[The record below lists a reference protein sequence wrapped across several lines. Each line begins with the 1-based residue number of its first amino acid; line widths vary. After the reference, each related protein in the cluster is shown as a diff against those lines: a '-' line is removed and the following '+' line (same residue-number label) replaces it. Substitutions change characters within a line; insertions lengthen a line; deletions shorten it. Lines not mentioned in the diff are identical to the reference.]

1 MRLFLT
7 SLLVLM
13 VLFSFGAIA
22 QDQPS
27 TGLAPYID
35 APSKNIIP
43 NPVSTD
49 YWNSRAFG
57 YKAYPTPTFWFSM
70 FLNNPGTL
78 TQIGSDAGNFV
89 TAASFAPPGMTLYA
103 VRYGIL
109 TLYTVDTTTGNFSA
123 GIPITGVSGN
133 ITGMAYDWSTSTMFI
148 VSYSTASQLYS
159 LNLTTGAA
167 TAIGSPQ
174 TGLVI
179 DIGCSSGGNLYGVE
193 ISNDN
198 LVSINKTTGV
208 LTVIGPIGFN
218 ANYAQGMSWDH
229 STDSCFYASY
239 NATSSSGELRRVNL
253 QTGATT
259 LIGAFAS
266 SAEVDGF
273 AIPGAPG
280 PQIVHTPLANTTNL
294 NGPYPVNA
302 VITTV
307 GSTITS
313 AKVFWSRN
321 NPNITDSVNMT
332 NTGGNNWT
340 ANIPGNGTVAT
351 YRYYIWCIDGN
362 GKIGKSPSNAP
373 ASLHQFIAAPDTGK
387 PVITHTPLPNWPR
400 LQWPATVTAVVT
412 DAYGV
417 DSVWVGWRKFWNGQ
431 YKRFNLAKGTGD
443 NWSGV
448 FNSDTSQV
456 AVGDTIYYRVIA
468 RDFSNNRDSTPL
480 YNFRIINQVTVC
492 IGTGTTL
499 VGYPFY
505 TFYMDSK
512 THMLY
517 LGSEIGVPSGG
528 SITRIGFNVGAIGSP
543 AMSGFQ
549 VRMQNTTI
557 TTITGFVTTGTWQTV
572 FTSNSYLP
580 TGTGWQYI
588 DLSTPFSYNG
598 TNLLVEVCFNNS
610 SWSANTTVNATAVS
624 PQRTFHQYADL
635 STGNGCV
642 DPLSLTTSNP
652 LLPNVCLVI
661 NPGGS
666 GISNFNNE
674 IPVRYELGQNYPN
687 PFNPITKIN
696 FSIPKQGLVTLK
708 VYDVLGREVAT
719 LVNEVK
725 TPGNYMVDFD
735 ASELASGVY
744 FYKLDVNGFSDVK
757 RMMLIK

>member
-13 VLFSFGAIA
+13 VVFSFGVNA

-35 APSKNIIP
+35 SPNKNIVP
-43 NPVSTD
+43 NPGISPD

-57 YKAYPTPTFWFSM
+57 YKAYPTPTNWFKM
-70 FLNNPGTL
+70 FLNAPGTL
-78 TQIGSDAGNFV
+78 TAIGTDAGNFV
-89 TAASFAPPGMTLYA
+89 TAASFAPGGLYA
-103 VRYGIL
+103 LRYGMY
-109 TLYTVDTTTGNFSA
+109 TLYTVDTTTGTMTTVTTV
-123 GIPITGVSGN
+123 TGVTGN
-133 ITGMAYDWSTSTMFI
+133 ITGIAYDWSTNTMFA
-148 VSYSTASQLYS
+148 VSYSTATQLYS
-159 LNLTTGAA
+159 INLTTGAA

-179 DIGCSSGGNLYGVE
+179 DIACSSAGNLYGVD
-193 ISNDN
+193 ISTDN

-208 LTVIGPIGFN
+208 LTTIGPIGFN

-229 STDSCFYASY
+229 STDSMFYASY
-239 NATSSSGELRRVNL
+239 NATTSAGELRRVNL

-259 LIGAFAS
+259 LIGAFQGN
-266 SAEVDGF
+266 AEVDGF
-273 AIPGAPG
+273 AIPGSPG
-280 PQIVHTPLANTTNL
+280 PQIMHTPLMNTTNL
-294 NGPYPVNA
+294 TGPYPVNC
-302 VITTV
+302 VINPA
-307 GSTITS
+307 GSPIST

-321 NPNITDSVNMT
+321 NPTITDSVTMT

-340 ANIPGNGTVAT
+340 ANIPGNGTQAI
-351 YRYYIWCIDGN
+351 YRYYIWCIDGA
-362 GKIGKSPSNAP
+362 GRVGKSPANAP
-373 ASLHQFIAAPDTGK
+373 ASLHQFTAAADTGK
-387 PVITHTPLPNWPR
+387 PVITHTPLSDWPR
-400 LQWPATVTAVVT
+400 LQWPATVNASVY

-417 DSVWVGWRKFWNGQ
+417 DSVWVGWRKFYNGQ
-431 YKRFNLAKGTGD
+431 YKRFNLAKGSGN
-443 NWSGV
+443 NWSGQ

-468 RDFSNNRDSTPL
+468 RDINNNKDSTSQ
-480 YNFRIINQVTVC
+480 YAFRIINQVTVC

-517 LGSEIGVPSGG
+517 LGSEIGVPGGG
-528 SITRIGFNVGAIGSP
+528 SITKIGFYVGAIGSP

-557 TTITGFVTTGTWQTV
+557 TTVTGFVTTGSWQTV
-572 FTSNSYLP
+572 FTSSNYLP
-580 TGTGWQYI
+580 AGTGWQYI
-588 DLSTPFSYNG
+588 DLTTPFSYNG

-610 SWSANTTVNATAVS
+610 SWSANTTVRATSVS

-635 STGNGCV
+635 SSGNGCI
-642 DPLSLTTSNP
+642 DPLTSTTTNP

-674 IPVRYELGQNYPN
+674 IPERYELGQNYPN

-696 FSIPKQGLVTLK
+696 FAIPKQGFVSLK
-708 VYDVLGREVAT
+708 VYDVLGREVVT

-725 TPGNYMVDFD
+725 TAGNYLVDFD

-744 FYKLDVNGFSDVK
+744 FYKLEVNGFSDVK